1 MSNPSP
7 KFPKSNPFST
17 CYTAPGKTPYFFE
30 AAYMR
35 QLKSAHP
42 AKFEEYFTRNLG
54 LGEDQLRHKVGVNF
68 LVDKFESHSCRGQI
82 VGNHGSG
89 KTTLLYSLRTV
100 FLERGYEIF
109 SWELHDQ
116 QSFLPDVFWFE
127 LQKFLR
133 AAPNFLPT
141 QCLLPPPVVSQKDY
155 LEQRRAVAREFM
167 PDDAEPVPE
176 EQEEELEFRVP
187 DRPEDAPSAETS
199 ASDEPEKGGELAKDG
214 AAERNEEPHETEGSE
229 DSERS
234 ETESDQKIETPLM
247 TLLRTPAVENFR
259 EFSEERK
266 SRNKG
271 VLGFNE
277 VGNFGLTNGKRGGMN
292 GGIESAR
299 FGEEQ
304 SSVPFAPFPGI
315 APGVDEPAEPSESG
329 DDEEEYDD
337 VRVEPA
343 SNFPALKTARD
354 RRLAIPT
361 LEGLNFEKRRS
372 FFEKKV
378 VFFDGFEQLS
388 YVNRI
393 ILRTFCRMNRLGLL
407 ITSHTPAI
415 GIPVLFHTQPSFE
428 TLSALLDR
436 LLDDYDVNLSN
447 QRVADLLRNFHSDVR
462 AILFSL
468 YDLYEKYNLAP
479 AEIRDKLSRGYP
491 R

>member
-1 MSNPSP
+1 
-7 KFPKSNPFST
+7 
-17 CYTAPGKTPYFFE
+17 
-30 AAYMR
+30 MR

-42 AKFEEYFTRNLG
+42 AKFEDHFTRNLG

-155 LEQRRAVAREFM
+155 IEQRRAVAREFM
-167 PDDAEPVPE
+167 PDDAEPDAE
-176 EQEEELEFRVP
+176 EQEEKLEFRVP
-187 DRPEDAPSAETS
+187 DRPEEASAEP
-199 ASDEPEKGGELAKDG
+199 AAAEEPEKADESEQNG
-214 AAERNEEPHETEGSE
+214 AAEQDGEPLEVEGAE
-229 DSERS
+229 DSERP
-234 ETESDQKIETPLM
+234 ETEAAQKIETPLM

-259 EFSEERK
+259 EFSEGRK

-277 VGNFGLTNGKRGGMN
+277 VGNFGLTNGKRDGVRSDL
-292 GGIESAR
+292 ESAR

-315 APGVDEPAEPSESG
+315 APGVDEPAESVETG

-343 SNFPALKTARD
+343 SNFPALRTQRD

-361 LEGLNFEKRRS
+361 LEGLDIEKRRS

>member
-1 MSNPSP
+1 
-7 KFPKSNPFST
+7 
-17 CYTAPGKTPYFFE
+17 
-30 AAYMR
+30 MR

-155 LEQRRAVAREFM
+155 IEQRRAVAREFM
-167 PDDAEPVPE
+167 PDDAEPDAE
-176 EQEEELEFRVP
+176 EQEEKLEFRVP
-187 DRPEDAPSAETS
+187 DRPEEASAEP
-199 ASDEPEKGGELAKDG
+199 AAAEEPEKADESEQNC
-214 AAERNEEPHETEGSE
+214 AAEQDGEPLEVEGAE
-229 DSERS
+229 DSERP
-234 ETESDQKIETPLM
+234 ETETAPKIETPLM

-259 EFSEERK
+259 EFSEGRK

-277 VGNFGLTNGKRGGMN
+277 VGNFGLTNGKRDGVRSDL
-292 GGIESAR
+292 ESAR

-315 APGVDEPAEPSESG
+315 APGVDEPAESGETG

-343 SNFPALKTARD
+343 SNFPALRTQRD

-361 LEGLNFEKRRS
+361 LEGLDIEKRRS

>member
-1 MSNPSP
+1 
-7 KFPKSNPFST
+7 
-17 CYTAPGKTPYFFE
+17 
-30 AAYMR
+30 MR

-155 LEQRRAVAREFM
+155 IEQRRAVAREFM
-167 PDDAEPVPE
+167 PDDAEPDAE
-176 EQEEELEFRVP
+176 EQEEKLEFRVP
-187 DRPEDAPSAETS
+187 DRPEEASAEP
-199 ASDEPEKGGELAKDG
+199 AAAEEPEKADESEQNC
-214 AAERNEEPHETEGSE
+214 AAEQDGEPLEVEGAE
-229 DSERS
+229 DSERP
-234 ETESDQKIETPLM
+234 ETEAAPKIETPLM

-259 EFSEERK
+259 EFSEGRK

-277 VGNFGLTNGKRGGMN
+277 VGNFGLTNGKRDGVRSDLEN
-292 GGIESAR
+292 TR

-315 APGVDEPAEPSESG
+315 APGVDEPAESGDTG

-343 SNFPALKTARD
+343 SNFPALRTQRD

-361 LEGLNFEKRRS
+361 LEGLDIEKRRS

>member
-1 MSNPSP
+1 
-7 KFPKSNPFST
+7 
-17 CYTAPGKTPYFFE
+17 
-30 AAYMR
+30 MR

-155 LEQRRAVAREFM
+155 IEQRRAVAREFM
-167 PDDAEPVPE
+167 PDDAEPDAE
-176 EQEEELEFRVP
+176 EQEEKLEFRVP
-187 DRPEDAPSAETS
+187 DRPEEASAEP
-199 ASDEPEKGGELAKDG
+199 AAAEEPEKADESEQNC
-214 AAERNEEPHETEGSE
+214 AAEQDGEPLEVEGAE

-234 ETESDQKIETPLM
+234 ETEAAPKIETPLM

-259 EFSEERK
+259 EFSEGRK

-277 VGNFGLTNGKRGGMN
+277 VGNFGLTNGKRDGVRSDL
-292 GGIESAR
+292 ESAR

-315 APGVDEPAEPSESG
+315 APGVDEPAESGETG

-343 SNFPALKTARD
+343 SNFPALRTQRD

-361 LEGLNFEKRRS
+361 LEGLDIEKRRS

-378 VFFDGFEQLS
+378 VFFDGF
-388 YVNRI
+388 R
-393 ILRTFCRMNRLGLL
+393 
-407 ITSHTPAI
+407 
-415 GIPVLFHTQPSFE
+415 
-428 TLSALLDR
+428 
-436 LLDDYDVNLSN
+436 
-447 QRVADLLRNFHSDVR
+447 QRFQFR
-462 AILFSL
+462 
-468 YDLYEKYNLAP
+468 
-479 AEIRDKLSRGYP
+479 
-491 R
+491 

>member
-1 MSNPSP
+1 
-7 KFPKSNPFST
+7 
-17 CYTAPGKTPYFFE
+17 
-30 AAYMR
+30 MR

-155 LEQRRAVAREFM
+155 IEQRRAVAREFM
-167 PDDAEPVPE
+167 PDDAEPDAE
-176 EQEEELEFRVP
+176 EQEEKLEFRVP
-187 DRPEDAPSAETS
+187 DRPEEASAEP
-199 ASDEPEKGGELAKDG
+199 AAAEEPEKADESERNC
-214 AAERNEEPHETEGSE
+214 AAEQDGEPLEVEGAE
-229 DSERS
+229 DSERP
-234 ETESDQKIETPLM
+234 ETEAAPKIETPLM

-259 EFSEERK
+259 EFSEGRK

-277 VGNFGLTNGKRGGMN
+277 VGNFGLTNGKRDGVRSDLEN
-292 GGIESAR
+292 TR

-315 APGVDEPAEPSESG
+315 APGVDEPAESGETG

-343 SNFPALKTARD
+343 SNFPALRTQRD

-361 LEGLNFEKRRS
+361 LEGLDIEKRRS

>member
-42 AKFEEYFTRNLG
+42 TKFEEYFTRNLG

-155 LEQRRAVAREFM
+155 IEQRRAVAREFM
-167 PDDAEPVPE
+167 PDDAEPDAE
-176 EQEEELEFRVP
+176 EQEEKLEFRVP
-187 DRPEDAPSAETS
+187 DRPEEASAEP
-199 ASDEPEKGGELAKDG
+199 AAAEEPEKADESERNG
-214 AAERNEEPHETEGSE
+214 AAEQDGEPLEVEGAE
-229 DSERS
+229 DSERP
-234 ETESDQKIETPLM
+234 ETEAAPKIETPLM

-259 EFSEERK
+259 EFSEGRK

-277 VGNFGLTNGKRGGMN
+277 VGNFGLTSGNRGGVRSDLEN
-292 GGIESAR
+292 TR

-315 APGVDEPAEPSESG
+315 APGVDEPAESAASG

-343 SNFPALKTARD
+343 SNFPALRTQRD

-361 LEGLNFEKRRS
+361 LEGLDIEKRRS

>member
-155 LEQRRAVAREFM
+155 IEQRRAVAREFM
-167 PDDAEPVPE
+167 PDDAEPDAE
-176 EQEEELEFRVP
+176 EQEEKLEFRVP
-187 DRPEDAPSAETS
+187 DRPEEASAEP
-199 ASDEPEKGGELAKDG
+199 AAAEEPEKADESERNG
-214 AAERNEEPHETEGSE
+214 AAEQDGEPLEVEGAE
-229 DSERS
+229 DSERP
-234 ETESDQKIETPLM
+234 ETEAAPKIETPLM

-259 EFSEERK
+259 EFSEGRK

-277 VGNFGLTNGKRGGMN
+277 VGNFGLTNGKRDGVRSDLEN
-292 GGIESAR
+292 TR

-315 APGVDEPAEPSESG
+315 APGVDEPAESGETG

-343 SNFPALKTARD
+343 SNFPALRTQRD

-361 LEGLNFEKRRS
+361 LEGLDIEKRRS

-415 GIPVLFHTQPSFE
+415 G
-428 TLSALLDR
+428 
-436 LLDDYDVNLSN
+436 
-447 QRVADLLRNFHSDVR
+447 
-462 AILFSL
+462 
-468 YDLYEKYNLAP
+468 
-479 AEIRDKLSRGYP
+479 
-491 R
+491 

>member
-1 MSNPSP
+1 
-7 KFPKSNPFST
+7 
-17 CYTAPGKTPYFFE
+17 
-30 AAYMR
+30 MR

-155 LEQRRAVAREFM
+155 IEQRRAVAREFM
-167 PDDAEPVPE
+167 PDDAEPDAE
-176 EQEEELEFRVP
+176 EQEEKLEFRVP
-187 DRPEDAPSAETS
+187 DRPEEASAEP
-199 ASDEPEKGGELAKDG
+199 AAAEEPEKADESEQNG
-214 AAERNEEPHETEGSE
+214 AAEQDGEPLEVEGAE
-229 DSERS
+229 DSERP
-234 ETESDQKIETPLM
+234 ETEAAPKIETPLM

-259 EFSEERK
+259 EFSEGRK

-277 VGNFGLTNGKRGGMN
+277 VGNFGLTNGKRDGVRSDL
-292 GGIESAR
+292 ESAR

-315 APGVDEPAEPSESG
+315 APGVDEPAESGDTG

-343 SNFPALKTARD
+343 SNFPALRTQRD

-361 LEGLNFEKRRS
+361 LEGLDIEKRRS
-372 FFEKKV
+372 FFEKNV

>member
-155 LEQRRAVAREFM
+155 IEQRRAVAREFM
-167 PDDAEPVPE
+167 PDDAEPDAE
-176 EQEEELEFRVP
+176 EQEEKLEFRVP
-187 DRPEDAPSAETS
+187 DRPEEASAEP
-199 ASDEPEKGGELAKDG
+199 AAAEEPEKADESEQNC
-214 AAERNEEPHETEGSE
+214 AAEQDGEPLEVEGAE
-229 DSERS
+229 DSEQP
-234 ETESDQKIETPLM
+234 EAEAAQKIETPLM

-259 EFSEERK
+259 EFSEGRK

-277 VGNFGLTNGKRGGMN
+277 VGNFGLTNGKRDGVRSDLEN
-292 GGIESAR
+292 TR

-315 APGVDEPAEPSESG
+315 APG

-343 SNFPALKTARD
+343 SNFPALRTQRD

-361 LEGLNFEKRRS
+361 LEGLDIEKRRS

>member
-1 MSNPSP
+1 
-7 KFPKSNPFST
+7 
-17 CYTAPGKTPYFFE
+17 
-30 AAYMR
+30 MR

-167 PDDAEPVPE
+167 PDDAEPDPE
-176 EQEEELEFRVP
+176 EQEEKLEFRVP
-187 DRPEDAPSAETS
+187 DRPEEASAES
-199 ASDEPEKGGELAKDG
+199 AAAEDPEKTDESEQDG
-214 AAERNEEPHETEGSE
+214 AAEQDGEPSEVEGAE
-229 DSERS
+229 DSERP
-234 ETESDQKIETPLM
+234 EAESAPKIETPLM

-259 EFSEERK
+259 EFSEGRK

-277 VGNFGLTNGKRGGMN
+277 VGNFGLTNGKRDGVRSDLEN
-292 GGIESAR
+292 TR

-315 APGVDEPAEPSESG
+315 APGVDDPAESAASG

-343 SNFPALKTARD
+343 SNFPALGTQRD

-361 LEGLNFEKRRS
+361 LEGLDIEKRRS